1 KVYGRNADVIYPPVD
16 VERFTLN
23 ENKEQ
28 YYFTASRFVPY
39 KRIDLIVEAF
49 SHMKDKKLVVIGDG
63 PEMNKIKA
71 KATSNIEILGYQSN

>member
-1 KVYGRNADVIYPPVD
+1 KHGNHTSDTYKFIARRIKKVYGRNADVIYPPVD

-28 YYFTASRFVPY
+28 YYFTASSLVPY

-49 SHMKDKKLVVIGDG
+49 SHMKDKKL
-63 PEMNKIKA
+63 
-71 KATSNIEILGYQSN
+71 